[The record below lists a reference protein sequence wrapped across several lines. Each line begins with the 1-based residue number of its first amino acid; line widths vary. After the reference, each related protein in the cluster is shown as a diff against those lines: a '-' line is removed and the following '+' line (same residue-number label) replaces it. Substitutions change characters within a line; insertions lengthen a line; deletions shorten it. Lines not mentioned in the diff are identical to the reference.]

1 LNYINIYN
9 QLHALR
15 QQQQNPIAVVILL
28 PKKDK
33 MVNLKKLNLCSYFFP
48 SLHCYQIEAHISKI
62 SNHQSIHQ
70 NAISDDLAIPSSPE
84 KTDK

>member
-48 SLHCYQIEAHISKI
+48 PYIVIR
-62 SNHQSIHQ
+62 
-70 NAISDDLAIPSSPE
+70 
-84 KTDK
+84 